1 MKRQA
6 TTILNTLVER
16 HTLTAE
22 QAVAIE
28 AQLADSKKTLEEVFL
43 AEKIFS
49 PAQYAAIKGELAGV
63 PVIDLSAAVVPAAVL
78 NLLTAKVA
86 ANYQMV
92 VFERTDTHLKIGLV
106 NPDDFEARKAADFL
120 AQGQGLATEYY
131 AITLADFRQVY
142 KQYSG
147 FKKEIGAA
155 VEVAQQKFAQQEAT
169 IKLES
174 ESDDLETVVKTAPV
188 AKIVSVIIK
197 HAVDGGASD
206 IHIEPGQNDSRV
218 RYRIDGELHMSLSLP
233 QYLHA
238 AVISRIKVLANLKL
252 DETRLPQDGR
262 IRVRIDNQD
271 VDLRISVLP
280 MLSAEKIV
288 MRVLDSSAGVPT
300 LAELGYNPYHIEII
314 ERNLRKPFGLFLLT
328 GPTGS
333 GKTTTLY
340 SILNILNS
348 DTANITTLE
357 DPIEYYMTGVNQSQ
371 INPEIGFTFAH
382 GLRAILRQDPNII
395 MVGEIR
401 DNETV
406 ELVIHAGLTGHLVF
420 STLHTNDAWGA
431 IPRLVDMKAEPFL
444 LSSTLNIV
452 MAQRLA
458 RKLCPD
464 CKKPQALPPALA
476 TRIMAEVQK
485 ISKELLPKGTPTFYH
500 GAGCTSCAQSGYTGR
515 TVIGEILE
523 VTTELKDLI
532 ASGVT
537 GEQIRAALEKQHPV
551 TMFQDGLIK
560 ALNGVTTLEE
570 VLRVADSGEL
580 S

>member
-238 AVISRIKVLANLKL
+238 
-252 DETRLPQDGR
+252 
-262 IRVRIDNQD
+262 
-271 VDLRISVLP
+271 
-280 MLSAEKIV
+280 
-288 MRVLDSSAGVPT
+288 
-300 LAELGYNPYHIEII
+300 
-314 ERNLRKPFGLFLLT
+314 
-328 GPTGS
+328 
-333 GKTTTLY
+333 
-340 SILNILNS
+340 
-348 DTANITTLE
+348 
-357 DPIEYYMTGVNQSQ
+357 
-371 INPEIGFTFAH
+371 
-382 GLRAILRQDPNII
+382 
-395 MVGEIR
+395 
-401 DNETV
+401 
-406 ELVIHAGLTGHLVF
+406 
-420 STLHTNDAWGA
+420 STL
-431 IPRLVDMKAEPFL
+431 R
-444 LSSTLNIV
+444 
-452 MAQRLA
+452 
-458 RKLCPD
+458 
-464 CKKPQALPPALA
+464 
-476 TRIMAEVQK
+476 
-485 ISKELLPKGTPTFYH
+485 
-500 GAGCTSCAQSGYTGR
+500 
-515 TVIGEILE
+515 
-523 VTTELKDLI
+523 
-532 ASGVT
+532 
-537 GEQIRAALEKQHPV
+537 
-551 TMFQDGLIK
+551 
-560 ALNGVTTLEE
+560 
-570 VLRVADSGEL
+570 
-580 S
+580 